1 MDSKLVH
8 DQHTGKSRVV
18 EGEDE
23 QHHEKRSV
31 FTKVKDRARKIKDTI
46 TKHGHDQEHDDP
58 NQHHHEGDHDLDE
71 EDDDD
76 EVEGRVADPEIHGA
90 PVYDSSAVRKPTPAN
105 TPVSSLS
112 DHTRDTQDS
121 GSITGLESNQKI
133 PQAHNPT
140 AASKYQTKGG
150 TGFTGDH
157 QNMDTDPRKTFVPG
171 SNFQVNLGS
180 PKGLEEDP
188 RAPNKDFDPT
198 GAGAREAEV
207 NPIRDS
213 LDKMNIH
220 DESEQKSH
228 QKEPFSSG
236 KYSTGSQDQFSPEPF
251 SHKPNSTTQFP
262 QTILETVIDK
272 KLETKPRDSVTEPLT
287 SHTTP
292 HNPSPIRQNVDTTLP
307 ESYPNESTA
316 AKSPTPSSYTEKF
329 SSATSGLS
337 DKAIFAKNAVAS
349 KLGYGEKPETAEKQT
364 AHEKS
369 SGNTTEKSRES
380 ETGYGKKTGATV
392 TEKPSTV
399 YEKVAGAGS
408 TLLSKVQG
416 KTSGDIQSETT
427 DSTEKP
433 STVHEKVAG
442 AGSTDSTEKPS
453 TVYEKVAGA
462 GSTLLSKAQGKTSG
476 DNQSETT
483 DSTTNKGKDKGISV
497 SVKDYF
503 SEKLKPGDED
513 KALSEVISE
522 SLRERKPETPEKKTE
537 SPPVDRVRE
546 SKEVARQ
553 LGTGN
558 EGTEVKEDS
567 NVVQKSIVETV
578 TGSVGSWFGYGGDQ
592 SQNQHSPVSQDK
604 QVDESNYGR
613 SQTGHKTGVEERSL

>member
-8 DQHTGKSRVV
+8 DQHT
-18 EGEDE
+18 GEDE

-150 TGFTGDH
+150 T
-157 QNMDTDPRKTFVPG
+157 
-171 SNFQVNLGS
+171 
-180 PKGLEEDP
+180 
-188 RAPNKDFDPT
+188 
-198 GAGAREAEV
+198 GAREAEV